1 MTQDDLNKNLVPV
14 EAEDSQV
21 DYSSDYFDK
30 FLEYENN
37 SNIQER
43 DDEEATITIV
53 KGSVDSDDTE
63 IKNDELEEDDTGCD
77 GPEFDDFYGE
87 FCPKE
92 YRTKRDTAGDFLGGI
107 VQTGERLLEGN
118 IGGSI
123 TTFLKTVARP
133 IYHYFIQSDNDPAM
147 EKFTNRFVPETNFEG
162 ASNAI
167 VMQGAIEAGDG
178 G

>member
-1 MTQDDLNKNLVPV
+1 MEELKAEIKELEEKMTQDDINKNLVPV

-53 KGSVDSDDTE
+53 EESVNNDDTE
-63 IKNDELEEDDTGCD
+63 IKNDELEEEDTGCD

-92 YRTKRDTAGDFLGGI
+92 HRTKRDATEDFLGGI
-107 VQTGERLLEGN
+107 WKTGEKLLEGN

-123 TTFLKTVARP
+123 TTFLKTVAQLV
-133 IYHYFIQSDNDPAM
+133 YHYLI
-147 EKFTNRFVPETNFEG
+147 
-162 ASNAI
+162 
-167 VMQGAIEAGDG
+167 
-178 G
+178 